1 MHLGFHKEAYFGVI
15 FDIHD
20 FTYNKD
26 SGLKFLKTKM
36 LELLSKAENKTKA
49 YVAGYENLPKTH
61 GESIAQI
68 ENFHIQH
75 DYKLDKY
82 LKDVLSGVGLQ
93 EDVKKYIFIFTNKY
107 SSKSSYSYK
116 NILRLNEVRQYNC
129 KYYIFE
135 FLKSSVELQNI
146 VESHNENY
154 FFINDMEYLS
164 KILHKIEEEIKNG
177 WWSIG
182 KKRNKISNK
191 FWHI

>member
-1 MHLGFHKEAYFGVI
+1 MHLGFHKDAYFGVI

-36 LELLSKAENKTKA
+36 LELLSKTENKNKA
-49 YVAGYENLPKTH
+49 YVAGYENLPRTH

-82 LKDVLSGVGLQ
+82 LKDVLFGVGSQ
-93 EDVKKYIFIFTNKY
+93 DDFKKYIFIFTNKY
-107 SSKSSYSYK
+107 SSKNSYTYK
-116 NILRLNEVRQYNC
+116 NILRLNEVREHNC
-129 KYYIFE
+129 KYYVFE
-135 FLKSSVELQNI
+135 FSNNSVDLQNI
-146 VESHNENY
+146 IESQNGNY

-164 KILHKIEEEIKNG
+164 RILNNIEEEIKNG
-177 WWSIG
+177 
-182 KKRNKISNK
+182 
-191 FWHI
+191 

>member
-177 WWSIG
+177 
-182 KKRNKISNK
+182 
-191 FWHI
+191 